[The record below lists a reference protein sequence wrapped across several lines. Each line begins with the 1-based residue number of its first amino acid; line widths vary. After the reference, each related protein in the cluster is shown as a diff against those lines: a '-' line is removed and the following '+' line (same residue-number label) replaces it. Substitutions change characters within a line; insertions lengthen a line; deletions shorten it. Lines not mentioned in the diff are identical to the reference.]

1 MARKED
7 IEADIAL
14 ELDGAV
20 DPTQLARALNAL
32 HGLLKKGQGL
42 LHPDKTIKPI
52 RWQVQVKEGSSVVEF
67 HPTGDQARQK
77 IASEVIDHVGHS
89 LKTLDEGQKRFE
101 PLDDAMLGHLQTLSR
116 IGTGKGD
123 HPSLRLWFRGQGTA
137 MTFVHITPR
146 TEKNLAAFRG
156 GGAAEFEEYGDVRGR
171 LEVLNAHNPKSPTAI
186 VHGPFYDKGV
196 KCLFGEGKLFEQA
209 RELFTRRVHIEGPIK
224 HKAGMPYEVRVRHLR
239 ALPEESELPDYRT
252 TRGILK
258 GYV

>member
-32 HGLLKKGQGL
+32 HGLLKKGQGV
-42 LHPDKTIKPI
+42 LHPDKQIKPI

-67 HPTGDQARQK
+67 HPAGDQTHRK
-77 IASEVIDHVGHS
+77 TASEVIAHVGRS
-89 LKTLDEGQKRFE
+89 LRMLGEAHGRPE
-101 PLDDAMLGHLQTLSR
+101 PLDEAMLGHLQTLSR
-116 IGTGKGD
+116 IGTGKGA
-123 HPSLRLWFRGQGTA
+123 HPSLRLWFKERGA
-137 MTFVHITPR
+137 DMTFVSITPS
-146 TEKNLAAFRG
+146 TEENLAALRRG
-156 GGAAEFEEYGDVRGR
+156 EAAEFEEYGDVRGR

-196 KCLFGEGKLFEQA
+196 KCLFGEGSLFEQA
-209 RELFTRRVHIEGPIK
+209 RELFTKRVHIEGPIK
-224 HKAGMPYEVRVRHLR
+224 HKAGTPYEVRVQSLR